1 MIAGQSEEL
10 TEKLEPHHPRRFHIR
25 GVGYFSRIGP
35 GVVSGAADDDPSGIG
50 TLPRY

>member
-1 MIAGQSEEL
+1 MIENQDGEL
-10 TEKLEPHHPRRFHIR
+10 TEKLGSHHPRRFHIR